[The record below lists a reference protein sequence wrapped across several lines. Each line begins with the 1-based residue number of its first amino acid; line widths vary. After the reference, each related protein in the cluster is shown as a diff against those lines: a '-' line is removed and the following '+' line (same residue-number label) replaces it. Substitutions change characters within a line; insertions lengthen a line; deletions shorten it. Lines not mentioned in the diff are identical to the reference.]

1 MNYEFNENER
11 KKLVYLSSMRY
22 TDNSFEKTEHSLE
35 YIKDG
40 RFVDELDSTT
50 SLPIF
55 IKKIL
60 FLFKEVCMMNTTTIY
75 NKFTGNQN
83 AFNYAV
89 YMMIGS
95 YFREMEAISECYIQK
110 LYLYYV
116 ENKKDRQ
123 YDFEDLAIDFTERV
137 LRAELPA
144 EIWQE
149 RVTVSFFVKGDK
161 NYVAFQGARYTL
173 VVENNYRGGRTKLS
187 YKVEE
192 YVPAI
197 ER

>member
-1 MNYEFNENER
+1 
-11 KKLVYLSSMRY
+11 
-22 TDNSFEKTEHSLE
+22 
-35 YIKDG
+35 
-40 RFVDELDSTT
+40 
-50 SLPIF
+50 
-55 IKKIL
+55 
-60 FLFKEVCMMNTTTIY
+60 MMNTTTIY

-95 YFREMEAISECYIQK
+95 CFREMEAISECYIQK

-123 YDFEDLAIDFTERV
+123 YDFEDLAIDFAERV

-149 RVTVSFFVKGDK
+149 RVTVSFFVKDDK

-173 VVENNYRGGRTKLS
+173 VVENNYRGRRTKLS

-197 ER
+197 KR

>member
-1 MNYEFNENER
+1 
-11 KKLVYLSSMRY
+11 
-22 TDNSFEKTEHSLE
+22 
-35 YIKDG
+35 
-40 RFVDELDSTT
+40 
-50 SLPIF
+50 
-55 IKKIL
+55 
-60 FLFKEVCMMNTTTIY
+60 MMNTTTIY

-89 YMMIGS
+89 YLMIGS
-95 YFREMEAISECYIQK
+95 YFREMEAISECYTQK

-123 YDFEDLAIDFTERV
+123 YEFEDLVIDFAERV

>member
-1 MNYEFNENER
+1 
-11 KKLVYLSSMRY
+11 
-22 TDNSFEKTEHSLE
+22 
-35 YIKDG
+35 
-40 RFVDELDSTT
+40 
-50 SLPIF
+50 
-55 IKKIL
+55 
-60 FLFKEVCMMNTTTIY
+60 MMNTTTIH

-123 YDFEDLAIDFTERV
+123 YEFEDLAIDFAERV

-173 VVENNYRGGRTKLS
+173 VVENNYRGRSTKLS

-197 ER
+197 KR

>member
-1 MNYEFNENER
+1 
-11 KKLVYLSSMRY
+11 
-22 TDNSFEKTEHSLE
+22 
-35 YIKDG
+35 
-40 RFVDELDSTT
+40 
-50 SLPIF
+50 
-55 IKKIL
+55 
-60 FLFKEVCMMNTTTIY
+60 MMNTTTIH

-123 YDFEDLAIDFTERV
+123 YDFEDLAIDFAERV

-173 VVENNYRGGRTKLS
+173 VVENNYRGRSTKLS